1 MREPPKQH
9 LPHPIR
15 NPSKRVTAHSLV
27 PSQQGI
33 HDEQVDL
40 DPSPGSPTLELT
52 QQISTRDMVPRS
64 HPTTISTPPDSAHPG
79 YRITPSHGLAC
90 APVGATSASSS
101 TRRTAEF
108 RAVHSLSI
116 LPASLA
122 IGEVGSD
129 GSNCLPFPSST
140 PTTHEV
146 VRLGACSILLCTGD
160 GRRVMTEDN
169 GDVRRF
175 EELLTPEGRELLER
189 LDREV
194 STEDSP
200 LRLGAILRV
209 DYPVDLVA
217 AALTQHELRRRAGGK
232 FSRAG
237 KMFFTRAGLE
247 QASSET
253 VGRHRAARYAEAG
266 LVADLCCGIGG
277 DLVSLAANGPVLAVD
292 LDPLHL
298 SIAQLNAEAYGVA
311 DQVSTRQSDVRE
323 VDLSGVDGV
332 FIDPARRSG
341 GRRKRTGDSEPPLE
355 WCWGV
360 SDQVRKVGVKAA
372 PGLPHEDV
380 PPGWEIEFIA
390 LGKELKEAVAWSPAL
405 ATATRRATLLPDGH
419 SLTPSPGPEVPV
431 REPGEFLCD
440 PNPAVTRAGL
450 VEELARDLDA
460 WKIDPQIAFLSA
472 DRPLTTPFG
481 RGLRIIDSGP
491 WNQKHLPAKLR
502 ELDIGAV
509 DIRRRGLA
517 GDVDKLHRQL
527 KLSGSR
533 RATLVMTRVKDR
545 PWGLVCLDE

>member
-1 MREPPKQH
+1 
-9 LPHPIR
+9 
-15 NPSKRVTAHSLV
+15 
-27 PSQQGI
+27 
-33 HDEQVDL
+33 
-40 DPSPGSPTLELT
+40 
-52 QQISTRDMVPRS
+52 
-64 HPTTISTPPDSAHPG
+64 
-79 YRITPSHGLAC
+79 
-90 APVGATSASSS
+90 
-101 TRRTAEF
+101 
-108 RAVHSLSI
+108 
-116 LPASLA
+116 
-122 IGEVGSD
+122 
-129 GSNCLPFPSST
+129 
-140 PTTHEV
+140 
-146 VRLGACSILLCTGD
+146 
-160 GRRVMTEDN
+160 MTEEN

-175 EELLTPEGRELLER
+175 EALSTSQGRELLER
-189 LDREV
+189 LDREAV
-194 STEDSP
+194 IEDP
-200 LRLGAILRV
+200 ALRLGTALRV
-209 DYPVDLVA
+209 DYPADLVA
-217 AALTQHELRRRAGGK
+217 AALTQHELRRRASVK

-237 KMFFTRAGLE
+237 EMFFTRAGLE

-253 VGRHRAARYAEAG
+253 VGKHRAARYAGAG

-292 LDPLHL
+292 LDPVHL
-298 SIAQLNAEAYGVA
+298 AMAQANAAAYGVSER
-311 DQVSTRQSDVRE
+311 VRVRRSDVRE
-323 VDLSGVDGV
+323 VDLSGVHAV

-360 SDQVRKVGVKAA
+360 TDHVRRVGVKAA

-390 LGKELKEAVAWSPAL
+390 LGKELKEAVVWSPEL

-419 SLTPSPGPEVPV
+419 SLTPCPGPEVPV

-450 VEELARDLDA
+450 VEELAQDLGA
-460 WKIDPQIAFLSA
+460 WKIDPQIAFLSS

-491 WNQKHLPAKLR
+491 WNQKQLPSKLR
-502 ELDIGAV
+502 DLDIGAV

-527 KLSGSR
+527 KLTGRR
-533 RATLVMTRVKDR
+533 RATLVMTRVMDR